1 MSQVLS
7 VCRKEIR
14 AYFTSPIAYVAIT
27 VFLILVGFFFYTSI
41 SWFNL
46 QSIQISRYPEL
57 LAQVNINQMV
67 YTPRFSNICLILIF
81 LVPLLT
87 MRLLA
92 EEKKNRTDE
101 LLLTSPLSIWQII
114 LGKYLASLFF
124 LLILLLLTGVLSIFT
139 FLWGNPEPASI
150 LTGYLGLVLLG
161 AAFLAIGLFFSSLT
175 ENQIVAAFLTIST
188 LMLLWVL
195 NWASYALSSPWR
207 DVLNHI
213 SFMQHFA
220 NFATGVIDSA
230 DVIYYL
236 SITFLGLF
244 LTHTV
249 LRFQRWR

>member
-1 MSQVLS
+1 VSQVMS

-27 VFLILVGFFFYTSI
+27 VFLILVGFFFYSAV

-46 QSIQISRYPEL
+46 QSIQISRFPEL

-67 YTPRFSNICLILIF
+67 YTPLFSNICIILIF
-81 LVPLLT
+81 MIPLLT

-101 LLLTSPLSIWQII
+101 LLLTSPLSVWQII
-114 LGKYLASLFF
+114 LGKYLASLFVLF
-124 LLILLLLTGVLSIFT
+124 IMFLLTGVLSIFT
-139 FLWGNPEPASI
+139 FAWGNPEPAI

-161 AAFLAIGLFFSSLT
+161 AAFLAIGLFFSALT

-195 NWASYALSSPWR
+195 NWASYALSGPWKN
-207 DVLNHI
+207 LLKHL
-213 SFMQHFA
+213 SFMNHFA
-220 NFATGVIDSA
+220 NLATGVIDTA

-236 SITFLGLF
+236 SIVFLGLF

-249 LRFQRWR
+249 IRSQRWR

>member
-1 MSQVLS
+1 VSQILS
-7 VCRKEIR
+7 VCHKEIKT
-14 AYFTSPIAYVAIT
+14 YFTSPIAYVAMT
-27 VFLILVGFFFYTSI
+27 VFLILVGFFFYSSI

-57 LAQVNINQMV
+57 LAQININQMV
-67 YTPRFSNICLILIF
+67 YTPLFSNICMILIF
-81 LVPLLT
+81 LIPLLT
-87 MRLLA
+87 MRLFA
-92 EEKKNRTDE
+92 EEKRNRTDE
-101 LLLTSPLSIWQII
+101 LLLTSPLSVWQII

-124 LLILLLLTGVLSIFT
+124 LLILLLLTGILSIFT
-139 FLWGNPEPASI
+139 FAWGNPETASI

-195 NWASYALSSPWR
+195 NWASYALSGPWR
-207 DVLNHI
+207 SVLNHV
-213 SFMQHFA
+213 SFMNHFA
-220 NFATGVIDSA
+220 NLATGVIDSA

-236 SITFLGLF
+236 SIVFLGLV

-249 LRFQRWR
+249 VRSWRWR

>member
-7 VCRKEIR
+7 ICRKEIR
-14 AYFTSPIAYVAIT
+14 TYFTSPIAYVAIT
-27 VFLILVGFFFYTSI
+27 VFLILVGFFFYSTV
-41 SWFNL
+41 SWFSL
-46 QSIQISRYPEL
+46 QSIQISRFPEL

-67 YTPRFSNICLILIF
+67 YTPLFSNICLILIF
-81 LVPLLT
+81 MVPLLT

-101 LLLTSPLSIWQII
+101 LLLTSPLSVWQII
-114 LGKYLASLFF
+114 MGKYLASLFV
-124 LLILLLLTGVLSIFT
+124 LLLMFLLTGVLSIFT
-139 FLWGNPEPASI
+139 FAWGNPELAPI

-175 ENQIVAAFLTIST
+175 ENQIVAAFLTMST

-195 NWASYALSSPWR
+195 NWASYALSGVWR
-207 DVLNHI
+207 NLLKQL
-213 SFMQHFA
+213 SFMNHFA
-220 NFATGVIDSA
+220 NLATGVIDTA

-236 SITFLGLF
+236 SIVFLGLF

-249 LRFQRWR
+249 IRSRRWR